1 MIVDILKKII
11 NFLGIRKYILKL
23 LTVYGRIFPYR
34 VVSRGGIKYG
44 IDLTEAIDFNIF
56 LGGWEPKTLK
66 FLRDNLRSGD
76 VVIEVGANV
85 GAHTLVMSRII
96 EKSGHVYAFEPTD
109 FAMSKLKR
117 NVELNKEFSGNITL
131 LQNIVT
137 NGELS
142 VPRQRIRS
150 SWKLDSESPAVYA
163 EEECSFSEPV
173 SIDRFVDEYKIG
185 KLNLIK
191 IDTDGYDLKVL
202 QGAQKAL
209 SVFSPVVFIELCQYT
224 LMEQGDSVQEIFYLL
239 ANIGYTGYF
248 EDGQKIISIEEVL
261 NFVKMDTSINAIFK
275 FS

>member
-34 VVSRGGIKYG
+34 VVSRGGIKYS

-85 GAHTLVMSRII
+85 GAHTLVMSRIV

-150 SWKLDSESPAVYA
+150 SWKLDSESPTVYA

-185 KLNLIK
+185 KLDLIK